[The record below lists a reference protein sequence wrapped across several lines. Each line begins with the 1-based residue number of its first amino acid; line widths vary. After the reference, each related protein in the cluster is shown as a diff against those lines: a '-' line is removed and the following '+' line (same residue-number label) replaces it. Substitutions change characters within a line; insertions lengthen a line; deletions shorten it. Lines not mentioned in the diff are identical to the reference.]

1 MVKIVSLAI
10 LFAIT
15 IVYLKSVN
23 SELAP
28 LALVGSGIIIV
39 FLSLDYL
46 VQTVDFFKQLVSLTG
61 LGEDSFSIILKV
73 TAIGYLVEF
82 GASTIEDM
90 GIKNLS
96 DKLVFV
102 GKIIIFTTSQPIFYA
117 VFNLLKRL
125 MI

>member
-23 SELAP
+23 SDLAP
-28 LALVGSGIIIV
+28 LALVGSGVIII
-39 FLSLDYL
+39 FLSLDYII
-46 VQTVDFFKQLVSLTG
+46 QTVDFFRQLFFSTG
-61 LGEDSFSIILKV
+61 IGEDTFSVLLKV
-73 TAIGYLVEF
+73 IAIGYLVEF
-82 GASTIEDM
+82 GAGTIEDM
-90 GIKNLS
+90 GVKNLS

-102 GKIIIFTTSQPIFYA
+102 GKIIIFTTSLPIFYA

-125 MI
+125 IV

>member
-46 VQTVDFFKQLVSLTG
+46 MQTVDFFKQLVSLTG
-61 LGEDSFSIILKV
+61 LGEDSFSTILKV

-102 GKIIIFTTSQPIFYA
+102 GKIIIFTTSLPIFYA

>member
-73 TAIGYLVEF
+73 TVIGYLVEF

-102 GKIIIFTTSQPIFYA
+102 GKIIIFTTSLPIFYA

>member
-90 GIKNLS
+90 GIKHLS

-102 GKIIIFTTSQPIFYA
+102 GKIIIFTTSLPIIYA

-125 MI
+125 TK

>member
-102 GKIIIFTTSQPIFYA
+102 GKIIIFTTSLPIFYA

>member
-46 VQTVDFFKQLVSLTG
+46 VQTVDFFKQLVSLTEM
-61 LGEDSFSIILKV
+61 GEENFSILLKV

-82 GASTIEDM
+82 GASTIEDL

-102 GKIIIFTTSQPIFYA
+102 GKIIIFTTSLPIFYA

>member
-82 GASTIEDM
+82 GASTIEEM

-96 DKLVFV
+96 AKLVFV
-102 GKIIIFTTSQPIFYA
+102 GKIIIFTTSLPIFYA